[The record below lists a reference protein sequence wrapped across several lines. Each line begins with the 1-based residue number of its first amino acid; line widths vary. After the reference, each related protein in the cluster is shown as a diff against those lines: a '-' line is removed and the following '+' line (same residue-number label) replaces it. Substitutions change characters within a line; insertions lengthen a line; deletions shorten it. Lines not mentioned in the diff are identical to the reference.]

1 MAKDKNEKTA
11 PEAENEDIGAQE
23 SSEAPQENEPAA
35 GKSDSVNEEDY
46 KKLE

>member
-1 MAKDKNEKTA
+1 MAKDKDEKTA

-46 KKLE
+46 KKL